1 METTRIELIKI
12 TATEGKVLTNGEAYS
27 KEIYLGINDSI
38 DNWHEITEAEYEEHL
53 AEEKAR
59 QEREFDNENIH

>member
-12 TATEGKVLTNGEAYS
+12 TAAEGKVLTNGEAYS

-38 DNWHEITEAEYEEHL
+38 DNWHEITDAEYEEIIKKQ
-53 AEEKAR
+53 EEELNFMDIK
-59 QEREFDNENIH
+59 H